1 MTKKNSFDDFYSQQP
16 RKLDKKKRHSRG
28 FTEDVQDERVQR
40 VNFKNYI
47 RQLREQES
55 ADSDEYEEWLVE
67 RGIEHDGEVVWT
79 EIESF
84 LSEQEAESSA
94 EDHKEMDT
102 YGDTYRVRRA

>member
-1 MTKKNSFDDFYSQQP
+1 MTKKTSIDDFYSQP

-28 FTEDVQDERVQR
+28 FSEDVHDERAQR

-55 ADSDEYEEWLVE
+55 TADEEYEEWLVE
-67 RGIEHDGEVVWT
+67 RGVEYDGEIRWT

-84 LSEQEAESSA
+84 LTEQEAEESA
-94 EDHKEMDT
+94 EEQREMDT
-102 YGDTYRVRRA
+102 YGDLYRVRKA